1 MINKML
7 VVSFIVEPKS
17 QVPKSQ
23 VPLVVTIKSHGL
35 RMTPL
40 THPAK
45 KIDQE
50 DSEIK
55 DVG

>member
-1 MINKML
+1 
-7 VVSFIVEPKS
+7 
-17 QVPKSQ
+17 
-23 VPLVVTIKSHGL
+23 
-35 RMTPL
+35 MTPL

-55 DVG
+55 DVGKSYMFEKKFINQP